1 MCRTLSDRIGGPE
14 KGRLLFQASLKLAT
28 FLWVFRQLVF
38 CHFSATL
45 DRGLHLAR
53 HRGCEG
59 VAELRS
65 GLQPP
70 EAELVQVGKVDV
82 LELALHPT
90 PKALNQIEIRGVS
103 RTCHFLAANQALT
116 VQAW

>member
-45 DRGLHLAR
+45 DHGLHLAR

-59 VAELRS
+59 VAAGQNISVGTPNSRHTQIYYFFYLVPARISANLFWLRI
-65 GLQPP
+65 L
-70 EAELVQVGKVDV
+70 LKV
-82 LELALHPT
+82 E
-90 PKALNQIEIRGVS
+90 K
-103 RTCHFLAANQALT
+103 F
-116 VQAW
+116 